1 MKGGEQE
8 KSCLFSTFFLPSF
21 FFSSCLFLLFILEK
35 ATPPQRMTTPEAPSG
50 VVGEDPAVEV
60 SPKKHQEGS
69 QRSAQ
74 QQQQQQREGHH
85 ARSSPAGTSTTT
97 EPDSIVAPCLVA
109 RIDNAR
115 TAYNLLKA
123 IHFKD
128 RAVCVI
134 TPRGFKFTVEDAKSV
149 QAHSYLQERSV

>member
-60 SPKKHQEGS
+60 SPKKHQERS
-69 QRSAQ
+69 QRSA

-85 ARSSPAGTSTTT
+85 ARSSPAGTTTTTT